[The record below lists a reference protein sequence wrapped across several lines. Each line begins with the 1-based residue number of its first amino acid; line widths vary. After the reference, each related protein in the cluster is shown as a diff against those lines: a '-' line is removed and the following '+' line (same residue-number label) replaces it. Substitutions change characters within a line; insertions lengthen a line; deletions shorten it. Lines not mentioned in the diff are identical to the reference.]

1 MPSIGNRLPEKALSH
16 PVDEHVEAAR
26 EAGLRYVND
35 TMPGIRRKRAGSGF
49 TYVDADGRR
58 ITDRDVIARIRAL
71 VIPPAW
77 TDVWICAHPRGHL
90 QVTARDAR
98 GRKQYRYHP
107 EYREVRDE
115 AKFERMLAFSTVLPH
130 IRERVARDI
139 ALEGHSR
146 AKVMATVVWLL
157 ERTLIRIGTDE
168 YAKTN
173 KSYGLTTLRRRHVEV
188 DGSELRFEFRGKS
201 GIEHSVA
208 VTDKRIARIVQRCQ
222 ELPGQ
227 ELFQFLDDAGKR
239 QTVDAG
245 DVNAY
250 LQEITGDDVTAK
262 DFRTWAGTML
272 AAAALRE
279 MGPAKSEREAKR
291 NIVAAIDATSER
303 LGNTR
308 TVCRKYYIHPVL
320 LESYLR
326 GDVLERE
333 PPRPFRQRR
342 HSKAALRKA
351 EGEVLGFIK
360 SRLDAPNGKRA
371 RARARRAAP
380 DDED

>member
-1 MPSIGNRLPEKALSH
+1 M
-16 PVDEHVEAAR
+16 DEHVEAAR

-35 TMPGIRRKRAGSGF
+35 TMPGIRRKRAAGGF
-49 TYVDADGRR
+49 TYVNADGRR
-58 ITDRDVIARIRAL
+58 ISDREVINRIRAL

-115 AKFERMLAFSTVLPH
+115 AKFERMLKFSTVLPR

-201 GIEHSVA
+201 GIEHSLA
-208 VTDKRIARIVQRCQ
+208 ITDKRIARIVQRCQ

-227 ELFQFLDDAGKR
+227 ELFQFLDDDGRR

-250 LQEITGDDVTAK
+250 LQEITGDEVTAK

-272 AAAALRE
+272 AAAALRQ
-279 MGPAKSEREAKR
+279 MGPGKSEREAKR
-291 NIVAAIDATSER
+291 NIVAAIDATSEK

-320 LESYLR
+320 LEAYMR

-333 PPRPFRQRR
+333 PERAFRQRR
-342 HSKAALRKA
+342 RSKAALRRA
-351 EGEVLGFIK
+351 EAEVLGFIK

-371 RARARRAAP
+371 RARARRAAE
-380 DDED
+380 DED

>member
-1 MPSIGNRLPEKALSH
+1 MVEPI
-16 PVDEHVEAAR
+16 DEHVEAADK
-26 EAGLRYVND
+26 AGLRYVTD
-35 TMPGIRRKRAGSGF
+35 ATPGIRRRRVGGGF
-49 TYVDADGRR
+49 AYVASDGTKVTNREVL
-58 ITDRDVIARIRAL
+58 DRIRSL

-77 TDVWICAHPRGHL
+77 TDVWICHHPRGHL

-115 AKFERMLAFSTVLPH
+115 AKFERMLAFSSVLPR
-130 IRERVARDI
+130 IRQRVARDI
-139 ALEGHSR
+139 ALEGHPR
-146 AKVMATVVWLL
+146 AKIMATVVWLL
-157 ERTLIRIGTDE
+157 EKTLIRIGTDE

-227 ELFQFLDDAGKR
+227 ELFQFLGDDGKR

-245 DVNAY
+245 DVNQY
-250 LQEITGDDVTAK
+250 LQDITGDDVTAK
-262 DFRTWAGTML
+262 DFRTWAGTMI
-272 AAAALRE
+272 AAQKLRSLGG
-279 MGPAKSEREAKR
+279 MPDSERQRKR
-291 NIVAAIDATSER
+291 NVVAAIDATSR
-303 LGNTR
+303 QLGNTR

-320 LESYLR
+320 LSAYMN
-326 GDVLERE
+326 
-333 PPRPFRQRR
+333 
-342 HSKAALRKA
+342 
-351 EGEVLGFIK
+351 GEVLRPHNKQYTARRRSRATLRREESEVLEFIK
-360 SRLDAPNGKRA
+360 NRLETQRPKRSR
-371 RARARRAAP
+371 
-380 DDED
+380 